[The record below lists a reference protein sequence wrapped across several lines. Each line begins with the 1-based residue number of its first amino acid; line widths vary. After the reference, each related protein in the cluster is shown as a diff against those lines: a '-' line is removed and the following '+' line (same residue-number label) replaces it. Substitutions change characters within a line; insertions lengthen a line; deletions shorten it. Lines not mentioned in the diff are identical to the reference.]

1 MSKKLSTP
9 EEITQVATIS
19 AQNEAIG
26 RLISEAITKVGKD
39 GVITVEEGKTMEMSV
54 DYKEGME
61 FDKGYQSPYFATDSE
76 KMEASLEDPYI
87 LLTDKKISVMADLM
101 PFLEKFVQVSKTLV
115 IIAEEVDGEALT
127 TLILNKIRGS
137 FNVLVVSAPGF
148 GDRRK
153 QMLEDIAVLTGGT
166 VVTDE
171 TGMKFDSID
180 IEKDL
185 GRAGRVTSTKD
196 STLIV
201 GGKGNKKAL
210 DSRIGQIRREL
221 ASVDSEF
228 DKEKLQ
234 ERLAKLTG
242 GVAVLNVGA
251 ATEVEMKEKKER
263 VIDAVSATKAAL
275 DEGIVPGGET
285 ALLRAMLVLD
295 KLKVEDQE
303 EQLGITLVR
312 KALEKPFRR
321 LLQNAGMDEGVALV
335 KVLESKGNMG
345 IDLLDGELKDLVKA
359 GVIDPV
365 KVTRSALQN
374 AASVAIMVMTTNV
387 LITDA
392 PEKEKPQMP
401 GGGMPGMGDY

>member
-1 MSKKLSTP
+1 
-9 EEITQVATIS
+9 
-19 AQNEAIG
+19 
-26 RLISEAITKVGKD
+26 
-39 GVITVEEGKTMEMSV
+39 
-54 DYKEGME
+54 
-61 FDKGYQSPYFATDSE
+61 
-76 KMEASLEDPYI
+76 
-87 LLTDKKISVMADLM
+87 
-101 PFLEKFVQVSKTLV
+101 
-115 IIAEEVDGEALT
+115 LT
-127 TLILNKIRGS
+127 TLILNKLRGV
-137 FNVLVVSAPGF
+137 FNVLAVKAPGF

-153 QMLEDIAVLTGGT
+153 EMLEDIAVLTGGT
-166 VVTDE
+166 VVSDE
-171 TGMKFDSID
+171 LGMKFEDID

-185 GRAGRVTSTKD
+185 GKAGRVTSTKD
-196 STLIV
+196 ATLIV
-201 GGKGNKKAL
+201 DGKGSKKAL
-210 DSRIGQIRREL
+210 ETRIAQIRREL
-221 ASVDSEF
+221 AAADSEF

-312 KALEKPFRR
+312 KALEKPFRK

-345 IDLLDGELKDLVKA
+345 IDLMDGELKDLVKA

-401 GGGMPGMGDY
+401 GGGMPGMGEY